1 MGYTLPTREILA
13 GKASLQRIPWN
24 GGDTDFGLK
33 RLDEAIGPVKWDVIH
48 FNFGLHDL
56 RRKDGENQ
64 VPIDRYEKNLREIV
78 KRLKATGAKLV
89 WASTTPVPQGT
100 EGRVPEDVPKYS
112 DAAKRVMEQSGIP
125 TNDLYAFALP
135 RLKELQQPNNVH
147 FKEEGSRALAEQVA
161 ASILAALGQTTPQ
174 PPQK

>member
-1 MGYTLPTREILA
+1 
-13 GKASLQRIPWN
+13 
-24 GGDTDFGLK
+24 
-33 RLDEAIGPVKWDVIH
+33 
-48 FNFGLHDL
+48 
-56 RRKDGENQ
+56 
-64 VPIDRYEKNLREIV
+64 V

-89 WASTTPVPQGT
+89 WASTTPVPEGA
-100 EGRVPEDVPKYS
+100 EGRVPEDVPKYNE
-112 DAAKRVMEQSGIP
+112 AAKRVMEENGIP
-125 TNDLYAFALP
+125 NNDLYVFALP